1 MLGIALCLPFALTG
15 CTAPLPVPPTPPAVP
30 PVASVGPPPAPHA
43 PVARAASTR
52 AAAAP
57 PAKAGTT
64 PTAPPGPVAGFSPDT
79 IAKVRR
85 AMQNV
90 TSLSNLFTAE
100 MASTSD
106 PKIQGAIY
114 ADFEKKYTD
123 AVVAQGLSMSTY
135 LQVLAAATKD
145 PKLSEELNGPGASAA
160 HK

>member
-1 MLGIALCLPFALTG
+1 MLGVALALPFALVG
-15 CTAPLPVPPTPPAVP
+15 CTAPLPLPPAPPAAP
-30 PVASVGPPPAPHA
+30 PVAAAEPAPHA
-43 PVARAASTR
+43 PAPHAP
-52 AAAAP
+52 AAP
-57 PAKAGTT
+57 AVKTGAAQTER
-64 PTAPPGPVAGFSPDT
+64 PGPVGGFSPDT

-135 LQVLAAATKD
+135 LQVLAAAAKD
-145 PKLSEELNGPGASAA
+145 PKLSEELNGPGAPAA
-160 HK
+160 QK

>member
-1 MLGIALCLPFALTG
+1 MLGVALSLSFALTG
-15 CTAPLPVPPTPPAVP
+15 CTAPLPL
-30 PVASVGPPPAPHA
+30 PPAP
-43 PVARAASTR
+43 P
-52 AAAAP
+52 AAP
-57 PAKAGTT
+57 PAKTGSTQT
-64 PTAPPGPVAGFSPDT
+64 GPTQTEMQAERAGPVGGFSPET

-85 AMQNV
+85 AMEQV

-135 LQVLAAATKD
+135 LQVIAAAAKD
-145 PKLSEELNGPGASAA
+145 PKLSEELNGPAA
-160 HK
+160 PAARK